1 MTGRKRNDIL
11 NGHSGKRNEKK
22 SQTKR
27 KKNEKNML
35 TIKNKFGIL
44 MEQLAKKRSKE
55 RMISEN

>member
-1 MTGRKRNDIL
+1 M
-11 NGHSGKRNEKK
+11 KK
-22 SQTKR
+22 EPNKK